1 MKITASDGKEFT
13 TARACKAYEKLLEKV
28 AGLHQDML
36 EFLGENGPPNHYNA
50 IDDEI
55 DGDTDLVTFLS
66 NWEQF
71 KLLRKP
77 KRTRKPVDD
86 AAKREEAA

>member
-13 TARACKAYEKLLEKV
+13 TARACKAYENILVKV
-28 AGLHQDML
+28 AGQHQEML
-36 EFLGENGPPNHYNA
+36 EFLGENGPPNHYDTT
-50 IDDEI
+50 DDEI
-55 DGDTDLVTFLS
+55 DGDTDLVTCLS

-86 AAKREEAA
+86 AAEREEAA